1 MTLALGR
8 RAGLAG
14 RRTVHDG
21 GMPRAPR
28 LAALLAAATLA
39 VLAAAPPAGAASLG
53 LALISRGLPR
63 PVDVTTAPGDS
74 SRIYVVL
81 QGGLIRIIRNGRL
94 ERGAFLD
101 LRSHVSHGNE
111 QGLLSMAFDPRF
123 EQTHRVFVSYTNT
136 NGDSRVLAYH
146 AISRDRLSPTNHN
159 TFLEVH
165 QPFANHNGGDIA
177 FGPGGWLYVG
187 LGDGGGEGDP
197 LRTAQNPR
205 SRLGKIL
212 RLNVSRRPAPTQI
225 YALGVRNPWRFSFDR
240 VNGDLWIGD
249 VGQSRY
255 EEIDRI
261 ARGTPAGVNLGWSAY
276 EGFARYRREHV
287 TNPSRLHW
295 PVRAYPHSPGG
306 NCAVTGG
313 YVYRGSIV
321 ALRGF
326 YLYADFCSGR
336 VWKQQPGGVPTQVAF
351 SGKVKEIS
359 SFGEGASGGLF
370 LVSLAGPIYRIISVP

>member
-1 MTLALGR
+1 ML
-8 RAGLAG
+8 RA
-14 RRTVHDG
+14 
-21 GMPRAPR
+21 RAPR
-28 LAALLAAATLA
+28 LASLLAATLLGA
-39 VLAAAPPAGAASLG
+39 LAAVPPAGAASLS

-63 PVDVTTAPGDS
+63 PVYVTTAPGDS
-74 SRIYVVL
+74 SRVYVVL
-81 QGGLIRIIRNGRL
+81 QGGLIRILHNGRL

-101 LRSHVSHGNE
+101 IRSHVSHGSE

-123 EQTHRVFVSYTNT
+123 ERTHRVFVSYTNT
-136 NGDSRVLAYH
+136 GGDTRVLAYH
-146 AISRDRLSPTNHN
+146 ALSRDRLSPTNHN

-197 LRTAQNPR
+197 LLTAQNPR

-240 VNGDLWIGD
+240 AQRRPVDRRRRPEPLRGD
-249 VGQSRY
+249 RP
-255 EEIDRI
+255 DRPRHA
-261 ARGTPAGVNLGWSAY
+261 ARRQPRVERLRGLRPLQGRARHQPVAPALA
-276 EGFARYRREHV
+276 AAHL
-287 TNPSRLHW
+287 P
-295 PVRAYPHSPGG
+295 AQPGR

-313 YVYRGSIV
+313 YVYRGSIA

-326 YLYADFCSGR
+326 YLYGDFCSGR
-336 VWKQQPGGVPTQVAF
+336 VWKQRVGGTATQVAF
-351 SGKVKEIS
+351 SGRVKEIS
-359 SFGEGASGGLF
+359 SFGQGAAGGLF
-370 LVSLAGPIYRIISVP
+370 MVSLTGAIYRIISVP